1 MPTASFDRGVLKPD
15 HVVMRELEGEAVL
28 LNLRTETYFG
38 LDEVGTR
45 IWTELAAG
53 GSVDGACEALQEEFE
68 VDPGVLRGD
77 IEKLVSELLGSGLL
91 ELAPA
96 EEPLD
101 AVLLNGAVPDGP
113 PGEAAAPTL
122 KVSRSVS

>member
-1 MPTASFDRGVLKPD
+1 MGNVDRSVRRPD
-15 HVVMRELEGEAVL
+15 HVLVRELEGEAVL
-28 LNLRTETYFG
+28 LNLETETYFG

-45 IWTELAAG
+45 VWTELAAG
-53 GSVDGACEALQEEFE
+53 ASVDAACETLEREFE
-68 VDPGVLRGD
+68 VEPCELRAD

-101 AVLLNGAVPDGP
+101 AVLLDGAVPDGP
-113 PGEAAAPTL
+113 PGEAAAPTV